1 MDEPWYESQGP
12 NIEYAKNDIYSNIN
26 MYLSRFP
33 QLTSENIK
41 QIFDNEIHREYD
53 KYNGFGSLRGYEI
66 FTRRGIIESIEDK
79 LLERA
84 SEINNA
90 FCKLK
95 NNVI

>member
-33 QLTSENIK
+33 KLTSENIK